1 MGVALILTTT
11 RVTDHRRI
19 EVDQLV
25 NRFLARDM
33 ARELEPRLEE
43 NGDPKSLEPVIHH
56 MMVLNPSI
64 EIYLLDDAGK
74 ILAFFAEP
82 GKVMSAERVDLG
94 PVGEFLRRGLD
105 SGPGAGLGPGNVRWP
120 ILGDDPCHPGK
131 KKHFSAAPMRLG
143 GGGSGYL
150 YVVLQSSYY
159 DRTMAMLSEK
169 YLVSALWTGLLV
181 SVASVGVI
189 GLVLFAFLTKRLQRV
204 ARSVADFKSGDF
216 SKRASIRSSDEIGDL
231 ARAFNHMADRI
242 VEDMDRL
249 KQTDRLRRELVAN
262 VSHDLRSP
270 FASIQGYVETILM
283 KGDSISKEE
292 LRRYLETIMN
302 DSRSL
307 NRLIDE
313 LFELSKLDAKQMRPN
328 PEVFSLSE
336 LVQDVVSKFG
346 PQAEKLKVSLRAEI
360 PHRLC
365 TVEADIAMTER
376 VLSNLVENALKFT
389 GSDGTVELRL
399 TERDGTVRVS
409 VVDNG
414 KGIPEEE
421 IPLLFKRFH
430 RVDRSRSREVPG
442 SGLGLAISQKIME
455 LHESRIEVRSEPGT
469 GSTFFFDLP
478 AAASPGGSGRAGRS
492 GGSR

>member
-1 MGVALILTTT
+1 V
-11 RVTDHRRI
+11 
-19 EVDQLV
+19 
-25 NRFLARDM
+25 
-33 ARELEPRLEE
+33 
-43 NGDPKSLEPVIHH
+43 SL
-56 MMVLNPSI
+56 
-64 EIYLLDDAGK
+64 
-74 ILAFFAEP
+74 
-82 GKVMSAERVDLG
+82 
-94 PVGEFLRRGLD
+94 
-105 SGPGAGLGPGNVRWP
+105 
-120 ILGDDPCHPGK
+120 
-131 KKHFSAAPMRLG
+131 
-143 GGGSGYL
+143 
-150 YVVLQSSYY
+150 
-159 DRTMAMLSEK
+159 
-169 YLVSALWTGLLV
+169 
-181 SVASVGVI
+181 ASVGII

-216 SKRASIRSSDEIGDL
+216 SQRASIRSSDEIGDL

-262 VSHDLRSP
+262 ISHDLRSP

-313 LFELSKLDAKQMRPN
+313 LFELSKLDAKQVHPN
-328 PEVFSLSE
+328 PEAFSLSE

-389 GSDGTVELRL
+389 GADGTVELRL

-421 IPLLFKRFH
+421 IPLLFKRFY
-430 RVDRSRSREVPG
+430 RVDKSRSREVPG

-455 LHESRIEVRSEPGT
+455 LQESRIEVRSEPGS

-478 AAASPGGSGRAGRS
+478 SASASGKAGKSRAQG
-492 GGSR
+492 